1 MRYVGGVLHHSSP
14 VATEQ
19 PLAAAASSAAC
30 RNLSLTCLTRSG
42 GSGVRTGGSM
52 RVACSAEAAVME
64 CRWDDGTNAAAFV
77 DNRRANVLT
86 FMLYNA

>member
-1 MRYVGGVLHHSSP
+1 
-14 VATEQ
+14 
-19 PLAAAASSAAC
+19 
-30 RNLSLTCLTRSG
+30 
-42 GSGVRTGGSM
+42 M
-52 RVACSAEAAVME
+52 RVACSVEAAVME